1 MKELSI
7 HTRATDLS
15 KVTEILEKYKA
26 VVSFYQV
33 EGHGRTKRDTIPEMV
48 RSYMTGRAITPEF
61 EQRTK
66 VETIVPDSSAKE
78 IVEDLLSNFPGPE
91 PLGMIFV
98 KEVSNAY
105 EIGTKQSGEAV
116 LTHN

>member
-7 HTRATDLS
+7 YTRTTDLS

-26 VVSFYQV
+26 VVTFYQV
-33 EGHGRTKRDTIPEMV
+33 EGHGRTKRDAIPEMV
-48 RSYMTGRAITPEF
+48 RSYMTGRPVTPEF

-78 IVEDLLSNFPGPE
+78 IVEDLLSNSPGTE
-91 PLGMIFV
+91 PRGTIFV

-105 EIGTKQSGEAV
+105 EIGTKQSGEAI
-116 LTHN
+116 LTHY